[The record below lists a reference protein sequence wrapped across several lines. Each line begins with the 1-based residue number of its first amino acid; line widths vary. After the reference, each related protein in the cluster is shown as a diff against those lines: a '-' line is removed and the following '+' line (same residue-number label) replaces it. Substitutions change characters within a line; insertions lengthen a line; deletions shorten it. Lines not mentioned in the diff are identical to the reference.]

1 MNESIVMYVYIDP
14 CTNDKPWTIM
24 LLFEVLSLL
33 HAWISFSCFASCG
46 SCARQHLIPCRTSK
60 SRGFECS
67 GTMGADLRICALFG
81 DEDDEIEHQRIES
94 SGNNTN
100 LINIIHFN
108 DAYNITPQLQKD
120 KEGNITSIKGGASRF
135 KSFIN
140 TLSPLK
146 PVVLFSGDFLSPS
159 SMSTATGG
167 THMIPIFN
175 ELGITCACLG
185 NHELDRGNEHCIEM
199 LSKLNYPTL
208 NCTQWTPT
216 NGKATGNMNEDLKL
230 DLQPLGKCEATYVFP
245 YAPDFNIGFIG
256 LSASWSALIQPAN
269 GILYLDYI
277 EECRKQVHELKQRHQ
292 IHLMIA
298 LTHSRLPEDQ
308 LLASQV
314 EGIDLILGGHDH
326 FYHCGMNQDTNTMIV
341 KSGSDFHNVSWLQI
355 QKLSDTKDRFD
366 TDPLTQEI
374 EAGLHKSLH
383 GKKGVFNGKR
393 YKFVHRY
400 YNIDIHIQPD
410 DTMEKLVHDLTN
422 SFEEKVNQTIG
433 YIAGPLDVRKSV
445 VRSRESNAGNFFT
458 DVIRR
463 AYHCDVVVINGS
475 VLRANRII
483 TTGPITTKDLL
494 DIDAFQNTLMVIKMK
509 GSLVLT
515 VLERA
520 FEFGCPQISG
530 MRFIYDDKKE
540 IGHRIKKVWISR
552 YKESHIDTFH
562 KSFQNLKSEKGDECD
577 EDEILELLDEDALY
591 TISVTDFLFH
601 SGLKIK
607 WEEEEDVEVVIDS
620 ESGLPLSIILRNFF
634 WAITTVNE
642 LFKLSKDKD
651 EERVK
656 SVMDR
661 FAVKPT
667 RGKGSMLR
675 LDHATDDMKINEL
688 VISPRMEQRIMTI
701 DQEIDMA
708 SDEFGSLHKWFGR
721 LPSFAG
727 LTKLPRQQSLLKILQ
742 EVNEMEQAKQ

>member
-1 MNESIVMYVYIDP
+1 
-14 CTNDKPWTIM
+14 
-24 LLFEVLSLL
+24 
-33 HAWISFSCFASCG
+33 
-46 SCARQHLIPCRTSK
+46 
-60 SRGFECS
+60 
-67 GTMGADLRICALFG
+67 MGADLRICALFG

-256 LSASWSALIQPAN
+256 LSASWSALIQPTN

-366 TDPLTQEI
+366 TDALTQEI

-400 YNIDIHIQPD
+400 YNIDMHIQPD

-463 AYHCDVVVINGS
+463 AYHVDGVILNGGTLRADRIMSAGAFTYKDILDFVPFQDSVVV
-475 VLRANRII
+475 VKL
-483 TTGPITTKDLL
+483 
-494 DIDAFQNTLMVIKMK
+494 K
-509 GSLVLT
+509 GSSIIKA
-515 VLERA
+515 LEHAVSGLPKAEGR
-520 FEFGCPQISG
+520 FPQISG
-530 MRFIYDDKKE
+530 IRFIFDAKE
-540 IGHRIKKVWISR
+540 EVGKRVKKVWISR
-552 YKESHIDTFH
+552 YQDRGIHTFSKAYREVKEKEED
-562 KSFQNLKSEKGDECD
+562 D
-577 EDEILELLDEDALY
+577 EDEQLDLIDEDAVYSIATREYLAGGGDGFDVY
-591 TISVTDFLFH
+591 KNETLETVVDGEEGIPMSV
-601 SGLKIK
+601 
-607 WEEEEDVEVVIDS
+607 
-620 ESGLPLSIILRNFF
+620 ILRNFF
-634 WAITTVNE
+634 WAIDAVN
-642 LFKLSKDKD
+642 KLLRMSAKQQVGMSKEVEAKNRLSLQSAQSLMSQYSVEPETSSTALLQIEDDSK
-651 EERVK
+651 ERVK
-656 SVMDR
+656 
-661 FAVKPT
+661 
-667 RGKGSMLR
+667 GKGDA
-675 LDHATDDMKINEL
+675 LDIGKVSKMVKEEEDGVYIGGALKITSAL
-688 VISPRMEQRIMTI
+688 EQRIMNVE
-701 DQEIDMA
+701 DEIDMQ
-708 SDEFGSLHKWFGR
+708 SDAVKPMRNFLKR
-721 LPSFAG
+721 LPSFVNMQH
-727 LTKLPRQQSLLKILQ
+727 LPRRQSLLAILDDIEKLNDETQ
-742 EVNEMEQAKQ
+742 